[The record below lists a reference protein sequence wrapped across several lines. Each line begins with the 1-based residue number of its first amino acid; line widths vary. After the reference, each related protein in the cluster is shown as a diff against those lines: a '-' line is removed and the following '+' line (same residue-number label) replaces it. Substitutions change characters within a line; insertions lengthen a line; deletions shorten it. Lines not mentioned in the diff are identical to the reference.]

1 LAGDHNVKE
10 GDMQTITLGKT
21 GLEVSCICLGTW
33 QFGGEWG
40 AIDRE
45 EAVAT
50 VTRARELGIDFFD
63 TAQGYG
69 WGASE
74 KLLARALTGVPR
86 EEVVIATKGGLR
98 REGEKLVRD
107 SSPAWLRRGVEESL
121 GHLGSDYIDI
131 YQVHWPDPNTPFAE
145 TAAALEELVAEGKIR
160 HVGVSN
166 FDAEEM
172 ADFERAGPLET
183 LQPPYHM
190 LRRDIEHSI
199 LPHCAAH
206 DIGVLA
212 YGPLAHGLLSGRF
225 TRDTRL
231 APDDW
236 RHGSDLFSG
245 EAYRRN
251 LEIVEHLR
259 ELAADLDITVA
270 QLAIAWTLANPAV
283 HVAIVGARRPDHIE
297 GAAPAA
303 DVQLDHGALAHVEE
317 ILARA
322 AVVGGPSPEMA

>member
-1 LAGDHNVKE
+1 ME
-10 GDMQTITLGKT
+10 TITLGKT
-21 GLEVSCICLGTW
+21 GLEVSRICLGTW
-33 QFGGEWG
+33 QFGGDWG
-40 AIDRE
+40 QIDRA

-74 KLLARALTGVPR
+74 KLLAQALAGVPR
-86 EEVVIATKGGLR
+86 EQVVIATKGGLQS
-98 REGEKLVRD
+98 EGKKLLRD
-107 SSPAWLRRGVEESL
+107 SSPTWLRKGVEESL
-121 GHLGSDYIDI
+121 GHLGTDYIDL

-145 TAAALEELVAEGKIR
+145 TTAALDELVAEGKIR
-160 HVGVSN
+160 HVGLSN
-166 FDAEEM
+166 FDAVQM
-172 ADFERAGPLET
+172 ASFERTGRLET

-190 LRRDIEHSI
+190 LRRDIEQSI

-206 DIGVLA
+206 NIGVLA

-225 TRDTRL
+225 TRDTQL

-245 EAYRRN
+245 DAYQRN
-251 LEIVEHLR
+251 LEIVERLR
-259 ELAADLDITVA
+259 ELAAELDITVA

-283 HVAIVGARRPDHIE
+283 HVAIVGARRPNHIE

-303 DVQLDHGALAHVEE
+303 DVHLDAAAMARVEE
-317 ILARA
+317 ILAQA
-322 AVVGGPSPEMA
+322 AVVGGPSPETV

>member
-1 LAGDHNVKE
+1 ME
-10 GDMQTITLGKT
+10 TITLGKT
-21 GLEVSCICLGTW
+21 GLEVSRICLGTW
-33 QFGGEWG
+33 QFGGDWG
-40 AIDRE
+40 EIDRD

-50 VTRARELGIDFFD
+50 VTRARELGINFFD

-74 KLLARALTGVPR
+74 KLLAQALRGVPR
-86 EEVVIATKGGLR
+86 EQVVIATKGGLR

-107 SSPAWLRRGVEESL
+107 SSAAWLRKGVEESL
-121 GHLGSDYIDI
+121 GHLDSDYVDI
-131 YQVHWPDPNTPFAE
+131 YQVHWPDAKTPFAE
-145 TAAALEELVAEGKIR
+145 TAAALEELVAEGKVR
-160 HVGVSN
+160 HVGASN
-166 FDAEEM
+166 FDAAQM
-172 ADFERAGPLET
+172 ADFERAGRLET
-183 LQPPYHM
+183 LQPAYHM
-190 LRRDIEHSI
+190 LRRDIEQSI

-206 DIGVLA
+206 DIGVLI

-231 APDDW
+231 APEDW

-251 LEIVEHLR
+251 LEIVERLR
-259 ELAADLDITVA
+259 KLAAELDITVA

-283 HVAIVGARRPDHIE
+283 HVAIVGARRPDHVE

-303 DVQLDHGALAHVEE
+303 DVHLDDDALSRVEE
-317 ILARA
+317 ILAQA
-322 AVVGGPSPEMA
+322 AAVGGPSPEMV